1 MKKKKILIIGF
12 GNMGLSH
19 FNSFC
24 RKKYIIHIVEN
35 KFNENIKK
43 IIKNKQ
49 FNKYIY
55 IFKKI
60 PSKQKY
66 LLTISATGSIER
78 FGLIKN
84 FLKKNKTKFLLLE
97 KFSFL
102 KIKHFEEFNKKFS
115 NKTKTF
121 VNSWAYILA
130 KKMNFPT
137 KIKRFDLTCYI
148 REGLLLANIT
158 HIFHL
163 FSFLNNKSTTQ
174 KLYNNNC
181 KIIKNVKR
189 KLYDELKGTVEVEHL
204 NKNKLIIK
212 TKKKMNDLIIFS
224 IYAKNLSI
232 NYRLCITKN
241 NMVHYYKSGKKI
253 KEINFPYSS
262 ITSLIFLKKA
272 LNNDNK
278 YMPSFQKDYE
288 ISKLI
293 LNKFKVKIP

>member
-1 MKKKKILIIGF
+1 
-12 GNMGLSH
+12 
-19 FNSFC
+19 
-24 RKKYIIHIVEN
+24 
-35 KFNENIKK
+35 
-43 IIKNKQ
+43 
-49 FNKYIY
+49 
-55 IFKKI
+55 
-60 PSKQKY
+60 
-66 LLTISATGSIER
+66 
-78 FGLIKN
+78 
-84 FLKKNKTKFLLLE
+84 LLLE
-97 KFSFL
+97 KFCFL
-102 KIKHFEEFNKKFS
+102 KIKDFEEFNKKFS

-130 KKMNFPT
+130 KKISFPK
-137 KIKRFDLTCYI
+137 KIRGFDLTCYI
-148 REGLLLANIT
+148 REGSLLANIT

-174 KLYNNNC
+174 KFYNNNC

-189 KLYDELKGTVEVEHL
+189 KLYDELKGTIEVEHF